1 MTTSTLTFRS
11 GLAALALFT
20 ALAILPS
27 HSQAISLGQAAHYQ
41 GVCYQSAFYQS
52 AFHQSACQELARAIT
67 LSPSSGI
74 ATGTQHKS
82 QHKSQDKSQ
91 DKTSNKRRHVHP
103 SHVPSSI
110 PFPNF
115 PFIPSVGQD
124 RTPQD
129 WTRRDWRPEWW
140 SLDPPRFPTPFG
152 FPPKNLERGRG
163 LRRCPDKAQPCAI
176 TPEPSSV
183 LQITT
188 GLILLAI
195 FRSTFRSAFRSTFHH
210 RSNRQRTNNKIAASA

>member
-1 MTTSTLTFRS
+1 MTRS
-11 GLAALALFT
+11 RLSFCSELGALAFFT
-20 ALAILPS
+20 ALAISPS

-41 GVCYQSAFYQS
+41 GVCYQSD
-52 AFHQSACQELARAIT
+52 FHQSDFRQRACQELARDIT
-67 LSPSSGI
+67 LSPPSGT

-82 QHKSQDKSQ
+82 QDRNQNR
-91 DKTSNKRRHVHP
+91 TSNERRHVHP

-110 PFPNF
+110 PFPHF
-115 PFIPSVGQD
+115 PFIPPIGQD

-152 FPPKNLERGRG
+152 FPPKTLGRGRG
-163 LRRCPDKAQPCAI
+163 LGRCPDKAQPCAI

-195 FRSTFRSAFRSTFHH
+195 FRSAFRSTSRSAFHH